1 MEPHYP
7 PQHIRRRAARR
18 RKQRRVLVFLLFA
31 SRLTGGWLLGR
42 YADFIRA
49 AAHPGVYAVAV
60 DAGHGGSDTGAEGV
74 IQESNMTAAT
84 AAALCALLEQD
95 PHFIVVNTRADYNTG
110 AKPDERAKAAN
121 AKHADLL
128 LSIHGNADA
137 SPDTHGF
144 ECYPVTPGHRR
155 HEASLHFAECL
166 ASEMES
172 AGAHLR
178 AKNGI
183 RYAYYKNGNTK
194 TLVDSSDDTVRSAP
208 TFGILEHADCP
219 AVLAEQCFVT
229 SPADVDAF
237 GDEDGCAAAAACY
250 YRAICAYFGVKPAAA
265 V

>member
-31 SRLTGGWLLGR
+31 SILTGGWLLGR
-42 YADFIRA
+42 CADFIRA

-74 IQESNMTAAT
+74 IQESDMTAAT

-137 SPDTHGF
+137 SPNSTAHCSTGLLQWISYLVF
-144 ECYPVTPGHRR
+144 WHPSRLARR
-155 HEASLHFAECL
+155 
-166 ASEMES
+166 
-172 AGAHLR
+172 R
-178 AKNGI
+178 KP
-183 RYAYYKNGNTK
+183 RTK
-194 TLVDSSDDTVRSAP
+194 RLVIWRLSRMP
-208 TFGILEHADCP
+208 
-219 AVLAEQCFVT
+219 QR
-229 SPADVDAF
+229 
-237 GDEDGCAAAAACY
+237 DE
-250 YRAICAYFGVKPAAA
+250 
-265 V
+265 